1 MRSRVIAALLVAA
14 AVATASGCTSDDE
27 PDADPSPPSTT
38 STTDGGE
45 TDSETDSPTVAPG
58 VEPASGEKADLKTSL
73 SLRVPAEGDW
83 YVDDGGGTIF
93 ATATVGGG
101 VVDILA
107 SDVLSDST
115 SIEESAVRM
124 LDTLDNQPGLTYRRV
139 DNTTVSGV
147 EGWVIEGKGAKAR
160 FRQFGTIHN
169 GRIASIDFTVRTG
182 VPPAD
187 AEELIASVLASV
199 EWK

>member
-1 MRSRVIAALLVAA
+1 MRSRAIAPLLFALL
-14 AVATASGCTSDDE
+14 VATASGCASDDV
-27 PDADPSPPSTT
+27 PGADADPAPTATT
-38 STTDGGE
+38 SATTGGR
-45 TDSETDSPTVAPG
+45 TDSPADVPA

-83 YVDDGGGTIF
+83 YIDDGGGTIF

-115 SIEESAVRM
+115 SIDESAVRM
-124 LDTLDNQPGLTYRRV
+124 LDTLDDQPGLSYRRV
-139 DNTTVSGV
+139 ADTTVSGV
-147 EGWVIEGKGAKAR
+147 EGWVIEGEGAKAR
-160 FRQFGTIHN
+160 FRQFGTLRN